1 MFRVGIA
8 RLPGTEVVAAKTA
21 QPARHGDVYALP
33 EEIMEKQIRTALA
46 APFPE
51 ESVKKRRGSFGKPV
65 NFVCGSAV
73 VARLNDCFDGDWSFA
88 IVEHRVLSTGEVL
101 VHGKLTALGIIKE
114 AFGKAAPAI
123 SRETGEVLSE
133 ADAYK
138 AAATDSLKKC
148 ATMLGVAAYL
158 YADEV
163 IEQPVE
169 KPVPSTQAQPAQGT
183 QDKPAKP
190 VGDTRPVANTRP
202 VGGTQER
209 LTPKQLQAIWNM
221 GRKLGLG
228 VDAVRQRAVEGFGK
242 APEQL
247 GRADASALITQLGEE
262 IGKRSAA

>member
-1 MFRVGIA
+1 
-8 RLPGTEVVAAKTA
+8 
-21 QPARHGDVYALP
+21 
-33 EEIMEKQIRTALA
+33 MEKQIRTALA

-101 VHGKLTALGIIKE
+101 VHGKLTALGIITE

-169 KPVPSTQAQPAQGT
+169 KPVPGKQAAPAPGTQAG
-183 QDKPAKP
+183 PAK
-190 VGDTRPVANTRP
+190 T
-202 VGGTQER
+202 VGGTPDR

-247 GRADASALITQLGEE
+247 GRTDASALITQLGEE

>member
-1 MFRVGIA
+1 
-8 RLPGTEVVAAKTA
+8 
-21 QPARHGDVYALP
+21 
-33 EEIMEKQIRTALA
+33 MEKQIRTALA

-101 VHGKLTALGIIKE
+101 VHGKVTALGIIKE

-169 KPVPSTQAQPAQGT
+169 KPVPGKQAA
-183 QDKPAKP
+183 PAKAI
-190 VGDTRPVANTRP
+190 DTRPVANTRP
-202 VGGTQER
+202 VTGTQDR

>member
-1 MFRVGIA
+1 
-8 RLPGTEVVAAKTA
+8 
-21 QPARHGDVYALP
+21 
-33 EEIMEKQIRTALA
+33 MEPKIRKALA
-46 APFPE
+46 APFPPDA
-51 ESVKKRRGSFGKPV
+51 VKHRRGAFGREISYV
-65 NFVCGSAV
+65 EGGAI
-73 VARLNDCFDGDWSFA
+73 VARLNDGFDGDWSFA
-88 IVEHRVLSTGEVL
+88 IVEHRVLATGEVL
-101 VHGKLTALGIIKE
+101 VHGKLTALSIIKE

-123 SRETGEVLSE
+123 SRETGAVVSE

-163 IEQPVE
+163 AEQPTE
-169 KPVPSTQAQPAQGT
+169 KSVRGKQQDTQAAPVQGPQGT
-183 QDKPAKP
+183 QTASAKP
-190 VGDTRPVANTRP
+190 INTRP
-202 VGGTQER
+202 VTGTQER

-228 VDAVRQRAVEGFGK
+228 VDAVRQRAVEGFGA

>member
-1 MFRVGIA
+1 
-8 RLPGTEVVAAKTA
+8 
-21 QPARHGDVYALP
+21 
-33 EEIMEKQIRTALA
+33 MEKQIRTALA

-163 IEQPVE
+163 AEQSVE
-169 KPVPSTQAQPAQGT
+169 KPVQGKQAKPAPGTQAG
-183 QDKPAKP
+183 PAKAI
-190 VGDTRPVANTRP
+190 DTRPVANTRP
-202 VGGTQER
+202 VTGTQDR

-228 VDAVRQRAVEGFGK
+228 AEAVRQRAVEGFGK

>member
-1 MFRVGIA
+1 MFPVGIA

-21 QPARHGDVYALP
+21 QPARDGDVYALP

-169 KPVPSTQAQPAQGT
+169 KPVPGKQAAPARGT
-183 QDKPAKP
+183 QTAPAKT
-190 VGDTRPVANTRP
+190 VDTRPVANTRP
-202 VGGTQER
+202 VSGNQDR

-228 VDAVRQRAVEGFGK
+228 ADAVRQRAVEGFGK

>member
-1 MFRVGIA
+1 
-8 RLPGTEVVAAKTA
+8 
-21 QPARHGDVYALP
+21 
-33 EEIMEKQIRTALA
+33 MEKQIRTALA

-101 VHGKLTALGIIKE
+101 VHGKLTALSIIKE

-169 KPVPSTQAQPAQGT
+169 KPVPGKQAAPARGT
-183 QDKPAKP
+183 QTAPAKT
-190 VGDTRPVANTRP
+190 VDTRPVANTRP
-202 VGGTQER
+202 VSGTQDR

>member
-21 QPARHGDVYALP
+21 QRARHGDVYALP
-33 EEIMEKQIRTALA
+33 RRIMKPETRQALA
-46 APFPE
+46 APFPAE
-51 ESVKKRRGSFGKPV
+51 AVKRRRGSFGKPV

-88 IVEHRVLSTGEVL
+88 IVEHRVLATGEVL

-158 YADEV
+158 YADDV
-163 IEQPVE
+163 PDQPVE
-169 KPVPSTQAQPAQGT
+169 KAVPGTQGNPARGTQAA
-183 QDKPAKP
+183 PAKA
-190 VGDTRPVANTRP
+190 VDTRPVSNTRP
-202 VGGTQER
+202 VSSTQER
-209 LTPKQLQAIWNM
+209 LTPKQLQAIWNL

-228 VDAVRQRAVEGFGK
+228 AEAVRQRAVEGFGK

-247 GRADASALITQLGEE
+247 GRADASALITALGEE